1 MHELAHIRGWNQ
13 KAKYTTMAIEIG
25 KIAESL
31 FEKIRNRFEDV
42 SLGDE
47 KAKATSS
54 PDQARFFNFDYVSEN
69 GDNFGN
75 VTISIIDND
84 NLKLYFSKNLSEH
97 LTDIQR
103 KEWYDFLKEMRQFAR
118 RHIMTFDTRDISRSN
133 LKIKDVHQVAKS
145 DSNFKLGDVEGNI
158 TESRMYGTPKHSFE
172 NVGSARIRIVH
183 TESVNPEVRG
193 SRARHIN
200 AIYVENAQG
209 ERFKLESNKLA
220 GARAIARHIS
230 EGGNPYDEVGQ
241 HINGMLKEM
250 SELGTFVR
258 GMRRRTFEDGVAT
271 KMLEAAINHYGTMH
285 RQLNNLKGIKA
296 YKSFVEN
303 FQPQKEQLDEVDLNS
318 IREHFVKKIFDDRM
332 NAALPH
338 VYKAYRLQE
347 EYKQDQIDTIYSI
360 LEGQAEL
367 TLATNE
373 GMDEYMQMLRFG
385 DTGRLVKAVLEDIA
399 TRAVTM
405 PEVAD
410 FASHWANNYDM
421 IAEDGDQELK
431 EQKALAV
438 QLVTHYI
445 QDLRKVNEN
454 KRLRVEG
461 SELSLD
467 RGLNLLDEGA
477 WAVPDNP
484 QDLDALKS
492 ILGKPIPFGI
502 DNTNVT
508 SEIYNVLGNDDLFDT
523 LDEVGNAEGEEA
535 DARPT
540 ILHWLQDNMPGV
552 YDALGI
558 ELQQQQ
564 EPAGAPS
571 PKMDEPPAPPEM
583 PPVPDVQPTGQDMAP
598 QPQTPPLA
606 EELASIR
613 RLAGLR

>member
-1 MHELAHIRGWNQ
+1 
-13 KAKYTTMAIEIG
+13 MAIEIG